1 MKKVIAVL
9 LLIMFL
15 SLTFSPGCKA
25 SSEDDEIIKSVVELE
40 KNEYWL
46 QTLQITFD
54 DYTKNIKPLFYSG
67 FDYMRKYDSKKLY
80 IKIKNIFNLTPI
92 NIDEISNIDDE
103 TLIKIREKYEN
114 QVGNEIPPEYTS
126 TLGDIEISKV
136 YSNEDQGTKSV
147 FVKQLDKHYKPKFN
161 VMYLRRYIF
170 RKENGQWKISEL
182 RPTQIMGYGSGEKE
196 YSLSRKTELAL
207 FDEYN
212 GEKVQYN
219 TIVRIED
226 MDKRS

>member
-1 MKKVIAVL
+1 MEKVIVA
-9 LLIMFL
+9 LILVIFL
-15 SLTFSPGCKA
+15 SLIFSPGCTV
-25 SSEDDEIIKSVVELE
+25 SSEDEQIIKSVIELE

-46 QTLQITFD
+46 KTLQVTFD
-54 DYTKNIKPLFYSG
+54 DYTGNIKPLFYSG
-67 FDYMRKYDSKKLY
+67 YDYISKYDSKELY
-80 IKIKNIFNLTPI
+80 VKIKNIFNLTPI

-114 QVGNEIPPEYTS
+114 QVDNEIPPEYTS

-147 FVKQLDKHYKPKFN
+147 FVKQLDEHYNPKFN
-161 VMYLRRYIF
+161 VMYYRRYIF
-170 RKENGQWKISEL
+170 RKDNDQWKISEV
-182 RPTQIMGYGSGEKE
+182 RPTHILGYGSGEKE

-212 GEKVQYN
+212 GEKVEYN
-219 TIVRIED
+219 TILRIED
-226 MDKRS
+226 IDKRG